1 MVPFFLSFGFGLGLR
16 VWVWWDGTYLLHLQE
31 AWLQAGIWDGKVGA
45 WLNPAGHL
53 GCVLYKISSFGPGIT
68 LRYNTPLAG
77 RFVGYG
83 MDWLLVSHKERAG
96 RAIAV
101 IHVRYLPYFAF
112 S

>member
-53 GCVLYKISSFGPGIT
+53 GCVLYKISSFGPGILHDGT
-68 LRYNTPLAG
+68 IPPWL
-77 RFVGYG
+77 VGSLG
-83 MDWLLVSHKERAG
+83 MGWTGCWSHTKKELDER
-96 RAIAV
+96 
-101 IHVRYLPYFAF
+101 
-112 S
+112 SQ